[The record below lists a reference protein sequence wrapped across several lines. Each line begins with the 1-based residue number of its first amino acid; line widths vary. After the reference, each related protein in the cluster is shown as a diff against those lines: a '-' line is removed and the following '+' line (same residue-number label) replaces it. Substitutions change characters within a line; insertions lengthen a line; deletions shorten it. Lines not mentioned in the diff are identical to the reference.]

1 MVGATFVGR
10 QGELERLGRML
21 RGDPGAASAAV
32 VTGDAG
38 IGKTRL
44 LREAVRAAPEVK
56 VLVGAC
62 LPLSESLPYGAV
74 TDALAVLSS
83 PENRPALDQAL
94 VRCAPF
100 VRRQAA
106 ALIPA
111 LDVEPRDIADAAVD
125 RTRLFAALRDLLGAL
140 GAEQRTALVIRGPAL
155 GRRRD
160 AGPAHLPRPRSATGD
175 CADRQHPAR
184 RAPIRS
190 PDSGLAGRRR
200 PDPGGSRPWR

>member
-21 RGDPGAASAAV
+21 RGDPGATSAAV

-44 LREAVRAAPEVK
+44 LREAARAAPEVK

-62 LPLSESLPYGAV
+62 LPLSDSLPYGAV

-83 PENRPALDQAL
+83 PENRPTLDQAL

-100 VRRQAA
+100 VRGRPPTA
-106 ALIPA
+106 
-111 LDVEPRDIADAAVD
+111 DGRDPSPGPTRSADAARSGCD
-125 RTRLFAALRDLLGAL
+125 AAGT
-140 GAEQRTALVIRGPAL
+140 GHVG
-155 GRRRD
+155 
-160 AGPAHLPRPRSATGD
+160 RPR
-175 CADRQHPAR
+175 
-184 RAPIRS
+184 
-190 PDSGLAGRRR
+190 
-200 PDPGGSRPWR
+200 GGIHAA